1 MLFAIYVLVLFFVP
15 AFAPPPP
22 MTRRL
27 SDPQTQNIWAKT
39 PDEPLSVSHPL
50 LLEGKKLSDPE
61 IKNIWVTSA
70 PAAPPP
76 VFHPLPQVMESSDR
90 KIWASSAPVVGPPQ
104 VFPSRPPFSPGD
116 SKNIWKFDPDELK
129 SKDDTSPGKIAMG
142 EQFTSR

>member
-76 VFHPLPQVMESSDR
+76 VFHPLPQVM
-90 KIWASSAPVVGPPQ
+90 A
-104 VFPSRPPFSPGD
+104 
-116 SKNIWKFDPDELK
+116 KNIWKFDPDELK